1 MARIIY
7 TAIVESIRGSI
18 AGTTFQRNAYGYTC
32 KKKPRMVHPN
42 SKLQQ
47 LRKGT
52 FSQVVKAWQSLTSA
66 QRADYNT
73 WASTYPQYAKHN
85 SSAQL
90 SGFAV
95 FCKYNYYKI
104 LGGSSVVTS
113 PNYSI
118 AADQSPVYSLEN
130 NLGALKL
137 YVSNTDGNELWECYI
152 FISRPISPTQNFV
165 GTKTRYIQY
174 VTTANADFTI
184 TDAYTNIYGRVP
196 AVGEL
201 VALDAVLIGEDFPII
216 KARTS
221 EILTIAAP

>member
-104 LGGSSVVTS
+104 LGGSSVVTN

-118 AADQSPVYSLEN
+118 AADQSPVYALEN
-130 NLGALKL
+130 NAGALKL

-152 FISRPISPTQNFV
+152 FISRPISQTQNFV

-174 VTTANADFTI
+174 VTTANADFNI
-184 TDAYTNIYGRVP
+184 TDAYTNIYGRIP

-201 VALDAVLIGEDFPII
+201 VALDAVLIGEDFPVI